1 MSHKNFRAI
10 YNRCDENFYGEF
22 LSIWPE
28 TIKNIQMKKIMCFV
42 CLAVALAL
50 STAVPAQGF
59 LKKIKD
65 KVINK
70 TIDKEVEKKTGVPSE
85 SSESGNN
92 NSNSTSSGKPTN
104 KGGGGLT
111 NTEPPDV
118 KAQMAEAETSHG
130 AKNYSDARYSLQ
142 QALMG
147 VEIQLGRQILK
158 SLPNTVVSAPVD
170 TLQDKVM
177 STQWGWNNL
186 SIQRVYRKDDKQLTI
201 TIGNN
206 SLYSGMV
213 TMYFA
218 NAGMMEANND
228 KQNFKQVRVKNNK
241 AIIQYDDRKGYTLM
255 MQMGQTSLIVWEC
268 INFTD
273 EKEVMTAANSFDI
286 DGIKKMMGE
295 Q

>member
-1 MSHKNFRAI
+1 MSSHYFLTAKKSAMRISI
-10 YNRCDENFYGEF
+10 Y
-22 LSIWPE
+22 LL
-28 TIKNIQMKKIMCFV
+28 
-42 CLAVALAL
+42 CLIAGLAL
-50 STAVPAQGF
+50 SNAAPAQGI

-65 KVINK
+65 KVNK
-70 TIDKEVEKKTGVPSE
+70 AVDKTVGGEAEKKTSE
-85 SSESGNN
+85 FPQNDNN
-92 NSNSTSSGKPTN
+92 NGNSGKPSN

-118 KAQMAEAETSHG
+118 KMQMAEAETAHG

-158 SLPNTVVSAPVD
+158 SLPAAIVSVPAD

-206 SLYSGMV
+206 GFYSGIAQ
-213 TMYFA
+213 MYFA
-218 NAGMMEANND
+218 NAGMMEANNE
-228 KQNFKQVRVKNNK
+228 KQNFKQVRVKGNK
-241 AIIQYDDRKGYTLM
+241 AIIQYEDSKGYTLM

-268 INFTD
+268 INFSN
-273 EKEVMTAANSFDI
+273 EQEVMAAANSFDI
-286 DGIKKMMGE
+286 DGIKKMLGE

>member
-1 MSHKNFRAI
+1 MRISI
-10 YNRCDENFYGEF
+10 YP
-22 LSIWPE
+22 I
-28 TIKNIQMKKIMCFV
+28 
-42 CLAVALAL
+42 CLMACLAL
-50 STAVPAQGF
+50 SNTAPAQGI

-65 KVINK
+65 KVNK
-70 TIDKEVEKKTGVPSE
+70 AVDKNVGGEAEKKTGE
-85 SSESGNN
+85 SPQNGNDN
-92 NSNSTSSGKPTN
+92 NSNSGKPSN

-118 KAQMAEAETSHG
+118 KMQMAEAETAHG

-158 SLPNTVVSAPVD
+158 SLPAAIVSLPAD

-206 SLYSGMV
+206 GFYSGIAQ
-213 TMYFA
+213 MYFA
-218 NAGMMEANND
+218 NAGMMEANNE
-228 KQNFKQVRVKNNK
+228 KQNFKQVRVKSNK
-241 AIIQYDDRKGYTLM
+241 AIIQYEDSKGYTLM

-268 INFTD
+268 INFAN
-273 EKEVMTAANSFDI
+273 EQEVMTAANSFDI
-286 DGIKKMMGE
+286 DGIKKMLGE

>member
-1 MSHKNFRAI
+1 
-10 YNRCDENFYGEF
+10 
-22 LSIWPE
+22 
-28 TIKNIQMKKIMCFV
+28 MKKLICII
-42 CLAVALAL
+42 CLTAGLTL
-50 STAVPAQGF
+50 SNTVPAQGF
-59 LKKIKD
+59 LKKMKD
-65 KVINK
+65 KVVNK
-70 TIDKEVEKKTGVPSE
+70 TIDKAIDGEVEKKTGVPSE
-85 SSESGNN
+85 SSQNGNDNN
-92 NSNSTSSGKPTN
+92 NNNSSGKPSN

-118 KAQMAEAETSHG
+118 KMQMTEAETAHG

-158 SLPNTVVSAPVD
+158 SLPPSVLSVPAD

-206 SLYSGMV
+206 SLYSGLV
-213 TMYFA
+213 NMYFT
-218 NAGMMEANND
+218 NPGMMEAYAD
-228 KQNFKQVRVKNNK
+228 KQNFKQVRVKGNK
-241 AIIQYDDRKGYTLM
+241 AIIQYDDSKGYTLM

-268 INFTD
+268 INFAN
-273 EKEVMTAANSFDI
+273 EQEVMTAANSFDI
-286 DGIKKMMGE
+286 DGIKKMLGE

>member
-1 MSHKNFRAI
+1 
-10 YNRCDENFYGEF
+10 
-22 LSIWPE
+22 
-28 TIKNIQMKKIMCFV
+28 MKKFMCSV
-42 CLAVALAL
+42 CLVAALAL

-65 KVINK
+65 KVVNK
-70 TIDKEVEKKTGVPSE
+70 AIDKEVDKKTGGASE

-92 NSNSTSSGKPTN
+92 NNSSSSGKPTN

-118 KAQMAEAETSHG
+118 KVQMAEAETAHG
-130 AKNYSDARYSLQ
+130 AKNYPDARYSIQ

-147 VEIQLGRQILK
+147 IEIQLGRQILR
-158 SLPNTVVSAPVD
+158 SLPDKVVEIPED

-177 STQWGWNNL
+177 STQWGWSNL
-186 SIQRVYRKDDKQLTI
+186 SIQRVYRKGDKQLTI

-206 SLYSGMV
+206 GLYSGV
-213 TMYFA
+213 VNMYFA
-218 NAGMMEANND
+218 NAGMMEANNE
-228 KQNFKQVRVKNNK
+228 KQNFKQVRVKGNK
-241 AIIQYDDRKGYTLM
+241 AIIQYDDSKGYTLM

-268 INFTD
+268 INFAN
-273 EKEVMTAANSFDI
+273 EQEVMTAATSFDI

>member
-1 MSHKNFRAI
+1 
-10 YNRCDENFYGEF
+10 
-22 LSIWPE
+22 
-28 TIKNIQMKKIMCFV
+28 MKKFMCFV
-42 CLAVALAL
+42 CLVVALAL
-50 STAVPAQGF
+50 SNAVPAQGL

-70 TIDKEVEKKTGVPSE
+70 TVDKEVEKKTGIPSE

-92 NSNSTSSGKPTN
+92 NSNSSSGKPTN

-118 KAQMAEAETSHG
+118 KAQMAEAETAHG
-130 AKNYSDARYSLQ
+130 TKNYSDARYSLQ

-147 VEIQLGRQILK
+147 IEIQLGRQILK
-158 SLPNTVVSAPVD
+158 SLPPTIVSVPAD

-177 STQWGWNNL
+177 STQWGWSNL
-186 SIQRVYRKDDKQLTI
+186 SIQRVYRKDDKHLTI

-206 SLYSGMV
+206 GLYAGV
-213 TMYFA
+213 VNMYFA

-228 KQNFKQVRVKNNK
+228 KQNFKQVRVKGNK
-241 AIIQYDDRKGYTLM
+241 AIIQYDDSKGYTLM

-268 INFTD
+268 INFAN
-273 EKEVMTAANSFDI
+273 EQEVMTAANSFDI

>member
-1 MSHKNFRAI
+1 
-10 YNRCDENFYGEF
+10 
-22 LSIWPE
+22 
-28 TIKNIQMKKIMCFV
+28 MKKFMCFV
-42 CLAVALAL
+42 CLVAALAL
-50 STAVPAQGF
+50 SNAVPAQGF
-59 LKKIKD
+59 LKKLKD

-85 SSESGNN
+85 SSENGNNNN
-92 NSNSTSSGKPTN
+92 NSNSSSSGKPTN

-118 KAQMAEAETSHG
+118 KAQMADAETAHG

-147 VEIQLGRQILK
+147 IEIQLGRQILK
-158 SLPNTVVSAPVD
+158 SLPPTVVSLPAD

-177 STQWGWNNL
+177 STQWGWSNL

-206 SLYSGMV
+206 GVYSGFV
-213 TMYFA
+213 NMYFA
-218 NAGMMEANND
+218 NAGMMEASND
-228 KQNFKQVRVKNNK
+228 KQNFKQVRVKGNK
-241 AIIQYDDRKGYTLM
+241 AIIQYDDSKGYTLM

-268 INFTD
+268 INFAN
-273 EKEVMTAANSFDI
+273 EQEVMTAATSFDI
-286 DGIKKMMGE
+286 DGIKKEMGE

>member
-1 MSHKNFRAI
+1 MRISTYFI
-10 YNRCDENFYGEF
+10 
-22 LSIWPE
+22 
-28 TIKNIQMKKIMCFV
+28 
-42 CLAVALAL
+42 CLIAGLAL
-50 STAVPAQGF
+50 SNTAPAQGI
-59 LKKIKD
+59 LKKLKD
-65 KVINK
+65 KVNK
-70 TIDKEVEKKTGVPSE
+70 VVDKTTGTPSE
-85 SSESGNN
+85 SPQTGNDNNN
-92 NSNSTSSGKPTN
+92 NSNSGKPSN

-118 KAQMAEAETSHG
+118 KMQMAEAETAHG

-158 SLPNTVVSAPVD
+158 SLPATVVSVPAD

-206 SLYSGMV
+206 GFYSGIAQ
-213 TMYFA
+213 MYFA

-228 KQNFKQVRVKNNK
+228 KQNFKQVRVKGNK
-241 AIIQYDDRKGYTLM
+241 AIIQYEDSKGYTLM

-268 INFTD
+268 INFAN
-273 EKEVMTAANSFDI
+273 EQEVMTAANSFDI

>member
-1 MSHKNFRAI
+1 
-10 YNRCDENFYGEF
+10 
-22 LSIWPE
+22 
-28 TIKNIQMKKIMCFV
+28 MKKSAYLICLIM
-42 CLAVALAL
+42 ALAL
-50 STAVPAQGF
+50 SNAAPAQGI

-65 KVINK
+65 KVNK
-70 TIDKEVEKKTGVPSE
+70 AVDKSVDKEVEKKTGVPSE
-85 SSESGNN
+85 SSQTGNDNN
-92 NSNSTSSGKPTN
+92 NSNNSTGKPTN

-118 KAQMAEAETSHG
+118 KAQMTEAETAHG

-158 SLPNTVVSAPVD
+158 SLPTTVVSVPAD

-186 SIQRVYRKDDKQLTI
+186 SIQRVYIKDDKQLTI

-206 SLYSGMV
+206 SLYSGMIN
-213 TMYFA
+213 MYFS
-218 NAGMMEANND
+218 NAGMMEANAE
-228 KQNFKQVRVKNNK
+228 KQNFKQVKVKGNK
-241 AIIQYDDRKGYTLM
+241 AVIQYEDSKGYTLI
-255 MQMGQTSLIVWEC
+255 MQMGQTSMIVWEC
-268 INFTD
+268 INFAN
-273 EKEVMTAANSFDI
+273 EQEVMTAANSFDI
-286 DGIKKMMGE
+286 DGIKKMLGE

>member
-1 MSHKNFRAI
+1 
-10 YNRCDENFYGEF
+10 
-22 LSIWPE
+22 
-28 TIKNIQMKKIMCFV
+28 MKKFMCFV
-42 CLAVALAL
+42 CLVAALAL
-50 STAVPAQGF
+50 SNAVPAQGF

-92 NSNSTSSGKPTN
+92 NNSNSSSSGKPAN

-118 KAQMAEAETSHG
+118 KAQMAEAETAHG

-147 VEIQLGRQILK
+147 IEIQLGRQILK
-158 SLPNTVVSAPVD
+158 SLPPTIVSVPAD

-213 TMYFA
+213 NMYFA

-228 KQNFKQVRVKNNK
+228 KQNFKQVRVKGNK
-241 AIIQYDDRKGYTLM
+241 AIIQYDDSKGYTLM

-268 INFTD
+268 INFAN
-273 EKEVMTAANSFDI
+273 EQEVMTAAASFDI